1 MNFSAKETSLST
13 IYTYQA
19 SILHAKAYR
28 NLKLIKHHI
37 LIAHGLTVMQWS
49 VLGIVNDAGAGGMRT
64 SDIAKELDTT
74 LAFVTTTVNFL
85 EAKGFVTRVAHGSD
99 KRAKMI
105 AVAPEHIGLIDTIEQ
120 DVRRQLRESIYSRV
134 SRDDLETFMR
144 VLAAFSGEQKSKD
157 D

>member
-1 MNFSAKETSLST
+1 MNYSVENTKLSEL
-13 IYTYQA
+13 YTYQA

-28 NLKLIKHHI
+28 NLKLIKHHT
-37 LIAHGLTVMQWS
+37 LKSHGLTVMQWS
-49 VLGIVNDAGAGGMRT
+49 VLGIVNDAGVGGMRT

-85 EAKGFVTRVAHGSD
+85 EAKGFVTRVTHDSD

-105 AVAPEHIGLIDTIEQ
+105 AVAPEHIELIDSIEQ

-144 VLAAFSGEQKSKD
+144 VLVAFSGED
-157 D
+157 H